1 MHEIKEFLLALPEWQ
16 LWLIGGAAAEVIL
29 QIIKRYLWQPP
40 DYEKAKKL
48 LAAALVSFVLALSAN
63 VAGLPDLLGTW
74 LAIFLAAIGY
84 HETTDKLGMKQA
96 WRDLVG

>member
-40 DYEKAKKL
+40 DYEKAKERQCRWP
-48 LAAALVSFVLALSAN
+48 AGPSRH
-63 VAGLPDLLGTW
+63 VAGDLLGRYR
-74 LAIFLAAIGY
+74 LP
-84 HETTDKLGMKQA
+84 
-96 WRDLVG
+96 